1 LNVACFGAIM
11 ARRAARRGVSLLS
24 SDITRLLWMRLL
36 LAAAAMCL
44 PATLLHAALPTAPDI
59 SGATSLAGRLLV
71 ASPDLHQPEFEHTV
85 ILLARHDHGGAFG
98 VVINRPLDARPVAGL
113 LEAFGQDGGG
123 ITESVRV
130 FVGGPVS
137 PEIGLVVHSADYRR
151 EGTIDIDGSVAISP
165 AANVLRDI
173 GLGKGPRKSIVAFG
187 YAGWGPSQLDDEV
200 ARGFWVTVPED
211 AALVFDDD
219 RAALWAEAL
228 ARHKSD
234 H

>member
-1 LNVACFGAIM
+1 LNVTRFGAIM
-11 ARRAARRGVSLLS
+11 GRRAARRGVSLLS
-24 SDITRLLWMRLL
+24 SDVTRLLLMRLL

-44 PATLLHAALPTAPDI
+44 PATLLHAALPTAPDV

-71 ASPDLHQPEFEHTV
+71 ASPDLHQPEFERTV

-98 VVINRPLDARPVAGL
+98 VVINRPLDARPLAGL
-113 LEAFGQDGGG
+113 LEAF
-123 ITESVRV
+123 
-130 FVGGPVS
+130 GPVS
-137 PEIGLVVHSADYRR
+137 PEIGLVVHSADYRGD
-151 EGTIDIDGSVAISP
+151 GTIDIDGSVAISP
-165 AANVLRDI
+165 AAKVLRDI

-200 ARGFWVTVPED
+200 ARGFWVTVAED

-228 ARHKSD
+228 ARHKNE